1 MKIAK
6 MQASKK
12 CMKKFVLIDGNAI
25 LHRAWHALPP
35 TLMTEDGTIVN
46 AAYGFASILLKVLGE
61 LKPDYLA
68 VAWDTA
74 ARTFRKDKY
83 EAYKATRKV
92 KEQELYDQVP
102 IIQDIV
108 SAFGYPNVFLD
119 GYEADD
125 VIGTL
130 AAKAKKHREIQTI
143 IVTGDMDALQLVN
156 DRVHVYALKKGITET
171 VLMDADAVRAKYG
184 LTPEQMIDYKALR
197 GDASDN
203 IPGVKGIGEKT
214 ATQLLQQ
221 FGTLEALYKA
231 INKKDA
237 VEGIKP
243 AALKRLQ
250 AGKEDALMAKDLV
263 TICDDVPVPFDFDEA
278 SSSRYDVPRAI
289 SIFQKLGFRSLL
301 ARLPRPSAMP
311 RHDGGITKPQTGTY
325 EYIKDAVGA
334 DRVAK
339 LLSKRGLFAFD
350 TETTGTSVF
359 EDTMLGLSV
368 SAKEG
373 EAFYIDAAA
382 VTPALK
388 AVFAD
393 PQIKKVAHQAKF
405 DLEVL
410 QQAGFIVNNVV
421 FDTKIAAYL
430 LNPGQ
435 RNHGLKDLAFAEFG
449 AQMTTLDDLLGTGK
463 KKLTMTELAEQKP
476 EELAQ
481 YGAADSDFTMR
492 LYHILQKRLNEE
504 NLTHV
509 FEKIELPLIP
519 VLARMETYGILL
531 DTQYLSGVS
540 KDLSSS
546 IDDLQKKI
554 YALAGKEFNIDSPLQ
569 LSEVFFERLKLPTK
583 GIKKTKQG
591 FSTAADELDKLAS
604 LHPIIGLIMQYR
616 EKAKLKSTYV
626 DALPALVNSKTGRVH
641 TTFSQTVA
649 ATGRLSSSDPNLQNI
664 PIRTEE
670 GMKIRRAFVAPQGY
684 SLVSAD
690 YSQIELRVIASL
702 AKDKNM
708 IASFVSGDDI
718 HKRTASEIH
727 GVPFE
732 KVTDEMRYAAKAINF
747 GIIYGQGPYGLSQTA
762 GISMQEAKEFIET
775 YFALHQP
782 IMEYLEEMKS
792 HARKH
797 GYVETLF
804 GRRRYIPEINSTVP
818 VVRAAAERIAINMPI
833 QGTAAD
839 LMKFA
844 MIDIDRELQKRYTP
858 EEVKMLL
865 TVHDELVFEVRD
877 DLVAEVAAWVD
888 KAMENP
894 QQLKLEA
901 PIKVDTEVGKNW
913 ADMQSVR

>member
-1 MKIAK
+1 
-6 MQASKK
+6 
-12 CMKKFVLIDGNAI
+12 MKKFVVIDGNAI

-46 AAYGFASILLKVLGE
+46 AAYGFASILLKVLQD

-74 ARTFRKDKY
+74 APTFRKEKY
-83 EAYKATRKV
+83 EAYKATRKT
-92 KEQELYDQVP
+92 KEPELYDQIP
-102 IIQDIV
+102 IIHDIV
-108 SAFGYPNVFLD
+108 TAFGYPNVLKD

-130 AAKAKKHREIQTI
+130 AAKAKKQKDMQTI
-143 IVTGDMDALQLVN
+143 IVTGDMDALQLIDEAVK
-156 DRVHVYALKKGITET
+156 VYALKKGITET
-171 VLMDADAVRAKYG
+171 VLMDAGAVRAKYG
-184 LTPEQMIDYKALR
+184 LGPEQMIDYKALR

-203 IPGVKGIGEKT
+203 IPGVKGIGEKS

-221 FGTLEALYKA
+221 FGSLKNLYKA
-231 INKKDA
+231 IEKKDA
-237 VEGIKP
+237 VAGIKP
-243 AALKRLQ
+243 AALKKLQ
-250 AGKEDALMAKDLV
+250 AGKDAAFLAQELV
-263 TICDDVPVPFDFDEA
+263 TICTDVPVDFSFEDA
-278 SSSRYDVPRAI
+278 ASSRYEVTKPV
-289 SIFQKLGFRSLL
+289 SIFQKLGFKSLIS
-301 ARLPRPSAMP
+301 RLPRPSSLP
-311 RHDGGITKPQTGTY
+311 RQDGSAEAARPKTGVY
-325 EYIKDAVGA
+325 EYITDDEGA

-339 LLSKRGLFAFD
+339 MLAKQSVFAFD

-359 EDTMLGLSV
+359 EDTMLGVSV

-373 EAFYIDAAA
+373 EAYYIDVKA

-388 AVFAD
+388 DVFAD
-393 PQIKKVAHQAKF
+393 RKIQKVAHQAKF

-410 QQAGFIVNNVV
+410 QQQGFTVNNLV

-463 KKLTMTELAEQKP
+463 KKLSMSQLVAQKP

-481 YGAADSDFTMR
+481 YGAADSDFTFR
-492 LYHILQKRLNEE
+492 LYQLLKKRLEE
-504 NLTHV
+504 ESLTHV

-519 VLARMETYGILL
+519 VLARLETHGILL
-531 DTQYLSGVS
+531 DTKHLHKLSE
-540 KDLSSS
+540 DLESS
-546 IDDLQKKI
+546 ITELQAKI
-554 YALAGKEFNIDSPLQ
+554 YGLAGKEFNIDSPLQ
-569 LSEVFFERLKLPTK
+569 MSEVFFERLKLPTK
-583 GIKKTKQG
+583 GIKKTKHG
-591 FSTAADELDKLAS
+591 FSTAADELEKLS
-604 LHPIIGLIMQYR
+604 KLHPIIGLIMQYR

-626 DALPALVNSKTGRVH
+626 DALPQLVNKKTGRVH

-670 GMKIRRAFVAPQGY
+670 GVKIRRAFIAPEGY
-684 SLVSAD
+684 SLLSAD

-702 AKDKNM
+702 AKDKPM
-708 IASFVSGDDI
+708 IKAFQDGDDI

-727 GVPFE
+727 GVPFDE
-732 KVTDEMRYAAKAINF
+732 VTPEMRYAAKAINF

-762 GISMQEAKEFIET
+762 GISMMEAKAFIET
-775 YFALHQP
+775 YFTLHRP
-782 IMEYLEEMKS
+782 IMEYLEEMKE

-818 VVRAAAERIAINMPI
+818 VVRAAAERVAINMPI

-844 MIDIDRELQKRYTP
+844 MIDIDRELQKRYRP
-858 EEVKMLL
+858 DEVKMLL

-877 DLVAEVAAWVD
+877 DLIPEVAAWVD
-888 KAMENP
+888 QTMENP
-894 QQLKLEA
+894 EQLKLDA

-913 ADMQSVR
+913 ADMESFR